1 MKSRAGRCAVRSIL
15 VRRLQDERQYR
26 TMFVQAAILFHVALT
41 GLVLTQYIF
50 CLHELAIAGATS
62 VF

>member
-1 MKSRAGRCAVRSIL
+1 MKSRAGRSAVRSIL

-26 TMFVQAAILFHVALT
+26 TMFVQAAILFYVALA
-41 GLVLTQYIF
+41 GLVLRQYIF
-50 CLHELAIAGATS
+50 CPHELAIAGGAS